1 MVNVILMDQEFEK
14 IVPEMKMALINTT
27 AAREHVSDIEREIR
41 TIKEGAR
48 TTVST
53 LTKIGVRYLPK
64 QVIIHMVYFSVF
76 WSNVPPDENGISDTW
91 SSREIVLGQIV
102 DYNLHCKEVFG
113 AYVHGHNDYDVT
125 NDMRPHTFVGIF
137 FKTTG
142 NLHVTVKV

>member
-14 IVPEMKMALINTT
+14 IVPEMKMALVNTT

-53 LTKIGVRYLPK
+53 LTKIGVCYLPK

-76 WSNVPPDENGISDTW
+76 WTNVPPATNGISDVW
-91 SSREIVLGQIV
+91 SPREIVLGQIV
-102 DYNLHCKEVFG
+102 DYHLHCKEVFG
-113 AYVHGHNDYDVT
+113 A
-125 NDMRPHTFVGIF
+125 
-137 FKTTG
+137 
-142 NLHVTVKV
+142 